1 MYIVVALVW
10 LQVVDGVRLTSWDV
24 AGAVMRLA
32 GMALIALQPRA

>member
-10 LQVVDGVRLTSWDV
+10 LRVVDGVRLTSWDV
-24 AGAVMRLA
+24 AGAVACLA